1 VRLWSLL
8 SNWTKRQKHSSSRR
22 NTHTNRFFGMEFVK
36 PIFVILTNLSTFLPC
51 MLLLLLLLL
60 LLESFFLA
68 RWMTVKDSSV
78 CNWLEG
84 GCGDH
89 ELQQQRKSFWSQF
102 VSSYSAHDDQCRQAY
117 IEKEEGTCRQIV
129 HRFGISNGFE
139 HMNSILVFALIGRN
153 TIERIPPALL
163 FVRWKSPK
171 MGEKVGV
178 WLSLEPKQVKW
189 LETMTKKYGLPTAGT
204 YYYRVVLLPL
214 AHTTNTH
221 QKKYIH
227 ITKGY
232 GMVILYYVKFL
243 CVCVCVCVCVA
254 AACLNLLQNC

>member
-1 VRLWSLL
+1 
-8 SNWTKRQKHSSSRR
+8 
-22 NTHTNRFFGMEFVK
+22 M
-36 PIFVILTNLSTFLPC
+36 
-51 MLLLLLLLL
+51 LLLLLLL